1 MLAPTTGTTANL
13 ILKRDASRVHPAK
26 PGEFSLNSRYF
37 FFQSLELCFSFHS
50 DMVDNLADIVNIEF
64 SPSSLEPWRVG
75 LRADLAEAIQR
86 KSGMGSMEVL
96 IETAIRKEAAKELER
111 ALQQVAD
118 EAEFCCPRCRMSLN
132 VIAHGKQRTVSSV
145 FGPLTFSRSYG
156 FCPRCET
163 SCFPADDQLGLAP
176 HAKASPRVQEVCASM
191 VLSAPAA
198 VAAESDACLMGL
210 GLSASTMH
218 REAVRQGQRAMDLRD
233 ADAHLTR
240 TPEGIRELSSRA
252 TPGTTPFTLV
262 IEIDA
267 WNIRERDN
275 WGKTEALLKKGEKL
289 ERWHWVYA
297 GTVFRL
303 DQRGKTQSGRCV
315 VTERNYVTTRKGL
328 DAFKQQLYAEALL
341 CGMAVAET
349 VLVVADGAV
358 WIWNLVDDRFK
369 EATSRVDIW
378 HVREHLWT
386 VARAAFG
393 KNNPEAEAWVKPLMR
408 HLDRRKNGA
417 SDVRESLGK
426 LRAQQDDAA
435 VEVNKILDR
444 EIGYFERHKERMD
457 YKQGKA
463 LGQPIGSGAMES
475 TCAQYQCRFKRTGQ
489 FWSVEGDE
497 RLLAL
502 ETLRRNRR
510 WHLLFP
516 YRLAKE

>member
-1 MLAPTTGTTANL
+1 
-13 ILKRDASRVHPAK
+13 
-26 PGEFSLNSRYF
+26 
-37 FFQSLELCFSFHS
+37 
-50 DMVDNLADIVNIEF
+50 MVDNLADRVNTEF
-64 SPSSLEPWRVG
+64 SPPDLEPWRAS
-75 LRADLAEAIQR
+75 LRLDLEEAIQG
-86 KSGMGSMEVL
+86 KSSLGALEVL
-96 IETAIRKEAAKELER
+96 VEQAVRKEAAKELER

-118 EAEFCCPRCRMSLN
+118 EAEFCCPKCRMNLN
-132 VIAHGKQRTVSSV
+132 VVAHGKQRTVSSV
-145 FGPLTFSRSYG
+145 AGTLSFSRSYG

-163 SCFPADDQLGLAP
+163 YSFPADVQLGLAP
-176 HAKASPRVQEVCASM
+176 HAKASPRVQEICASM

-233 ADAHLTR
+233 ADAHLTQ

-315 VTERNYVTTRKGL
+315 VTERNYVATRKGL

-341 CGMAVAET
+341 CGMAEAKT

-378 HVREHLWT
+378 HVQQHLWT
-386 VARAAFG
+386 VAHAVFG
-393 KNNPEAEAWVKPLMR
+393 KNRSEAEAWVKPLIGY
-408 HLDRRKNGA
+408 LKRRKNGA

-426 LRAQQDDAA
+426 LRSEQSVDA
-435 VEVNKILDR
+435 VEVNKVLDR
-444 EIGYFERHKERMD
+444 EIGYFDRHKDRMD

-516 YRLAKE
+516 YRQARE

>member
-1 MLAPTTGTTANL
+1 LRL
-13 ILKRDASRVHPAK
+13 D
-26 PGEFSLNSRYF
+26 
-37 FFQSLELCFSFHS
+37 LE
-50 DMVDNLADIVNIEF
+50 
-64 SPSSLEPWRVG
+64 
-75 LRADLAEAIQR
+75 EAIQC
-86 KSGMGSMEVL
+86 KSSLGALEVL
-96 IETAIRKEAAKELER
+96 VEQAVRKEAAKELER

-118 EAEFCCPRCRMSLN
+118 EAEFCCPKCRMNLN
-132 VIAHGKQRTVSSV
+132 VVAHVKQRTVSSV
-145 FGPLTFSRSYG
+145 AGTLSFSRSYG

-163 SCFPADDQLGLAP
+163 YSFPADVQLGLAP
-176 HAKASPRVQEVCASM
+176 HAKASPRVQEICASM

-198 VAAESDACLMGL
+198 VAAESDTCLMGL

-218 REAVRQGQRAMDLRD
+218 REAVRQGQRAMDFRD
-233 ADAHLTR
+233 ADAHLTQ

-315 VTERNYVTTRKGL
+315 VTERNYVATRKGL

-341 CGMAVAET
+341 CGMAEAKT

-378 HVREHLWT
+378 HVQQHLWT
-386 VARAAFG
+386 VAHAVFG
-393 KNNPEAEAWVKPLMR
+393 KNRSEAEAWVKPLIGY
-408 HLDRRKNGA
+408 LKRRKNGA

-426 LRAQQDDAA
+426 LRSEQSVDA
-435 VEVNKILDR
+435 VEVNKVLDR
-444 EIGYFERHKERMD
+444 EIGYFDRHKDRMD

-516 YRLAKE
+516 YRQARE

>member
-1 MLAPTTGTTANL
+1 ML
-13 ILKRDASRVHPAK
+13 
-26 PGEFSLNSRYF
+26 
-37 FFQSLELCFSFHS
+37 
-50 DMVDNLADIVNIEF
+50 DNLADRVNAEF
-64 SPSSLEPWRVG
+64 SPPNLEPWRAL
-75 LRADLAEAIQR
+75 LRLDLAEAIQR
-86 KSGMGSMEVL
+86 KSGMGALEVM
-96 IETAIRKEAAKELER
+96 IETAVRKEAAKELER

-118 EAEFCCPRCRMSLN
+118 EAEFCCPGCRMKLN

-145 FGPLTFSRSYG
+145 AGTLSFSRSYG

-163 SCFPADDQLGLAP
+163 YSFPADVQLGLAP
-176 HAKASPRVQEVCASM
+176 RATASPRMQEVCAAM

-198 VAAESDACLMGL
+198 VAAESDTCLMGL

-218 REAVRQGQRAMDLRD
+218 REALRQGERAMDLRD
-233 ADAHLTR
+233 ADAHLTQ

-262 IEIDA
+262 VEIDA

-275 WGKTEALLKKGEKL
+275 WGRTEALLKNGENL
-289 ERWHWVYA
+289 ERWHWVFG
-297 GTVFRL
+297 GTIFRL
-303 DQRGKTQSGRCV
+303 DRRGKTQSERPV
-315 VTERNYVTTRKGL
+315 ITERNYVATRKGL
-328 DAFKQQLYAEALL
+328 DVFKQQLYAEALL
-341 CGMAVAET
+341 CGMAEAET

-378 HVREHLWT
+378 HVQEHLWT
-386 VARAAFG
+386 VARAVYG
-393 KNNPEAEAWVKPLMR
+393 KNKSEAEAWVKPLVR
-408 HLDRRKNGA
+408 YLKRRKDGA
-417 SDVRESLGK
+417 ADVRESLGK
-426 LRAQQDDAA
+426 LRSEQSDDA

-444 EIGYFERHKERMD
+444 EIGYFDRHKDRMD

-516 YRLAKE
+516 YRLAEE

>member
-1 MLAPTTGTTANL
+1 
-13 ILKRDASRVHPAK
+13 
-26 PGEFSLNSRYF
+26 
-37 FFQSLELCFSFHS
+37 
-50 DMVDNLADIVNIEF
+50 
-64 SPSSLEPWRVG
+64 
-75 LRADLAEAIQR
+75 LRLDLAEAIQR
-86 KSGMGSMEVL
+86 KCSLGALEIMGEQ
-96 IETAIRKEAAKELER
+96 AARKEAAKEIGR

-118 EAEFCCPRCRMSLN
+118 EAEFCCPKCRMNLN
-132 VIAHGKQRTVSSV
+132 VVAHGKQRTVSSV
-145 FGPLTFSRSYG
+145 AGTLSFSRSYG

-163 SCFPADDQLGLAP
+163 YSFPADVQLGLAP

-233 ADAHLTR
+233 ADAHLTQ

-315 VTERNYVTTRKGL
+315 VTERNYVATRKGL

-341 CGMAVAET
+341 CGMAEAKT

-378 HVREHLWT
+378 HVQQHLWT
-386 VARAAFG
+386 VAHAVFG
-393 KNNPEAEAWVKPLMR
+393 KNRSEAEAWVKPLIGY
-408 HLDRRKNGA
+408 LKRRKNGA

-426 LRAQQDDAA
+426 LRSEQSGDA
-435 VEVNKILDR
+435 VEVNKVLDR
-444 EIGYFERHKERMD
+444 EIGYFDRHKDRMD

-516 YRLAKE
+516 YRQARE

>member
-1 MLAPTTGTTANL
+1 
-13 ILKRDASRVHPAK
+13 
-26 PGEFSLNSRYF
+26 
-37 FFQSLELCFSFHS
+37 
-50 DMVDNLADIVNIEF
+50 MVDNLADTVNTQT
-64 SPSSLEPWRVG
+64 SLSGSEPWRAS
-75 LRADLAEAIQR
+75 LRSGLAEAIQR
-86 KSGMGSMEVL
+86 KSGMGTLEVL
-96 IETAIRKEAAKELER
+96 IENAIRKEAAKELER

-132 VIAHGKQRTVSSV
+132 VIAHGKTRTVSSV
-145 FGPLTFSRSYG
+145 AGTFSFSRSYG

-163 SCFPADDQLGLAP
+163 FSFPADVQLGLAP

-198 VAAESDACLMGL
+198 VAAESDTCLMGL

-218 REAVRQGQRAMDLRD
+218 REALRQGKRAMDLRD
-233 ADAHLTR
+233 ADAHLTQ

-252 TPGTTPFTLV
+252 TPGTSPFTLV

-275 WGKTEALLKKGEKL
+275 WGRTEALLKKGEKL
-289 ERWHWVYA
+289 ERWHWVFG

-303 DQRGKTQSGRCV
+303 DQRGKTQSERAV
-315 VTERNYVTTRKGL
+315 ITERNYVATRKGL

-341 CGMAVAET
+341 CGMAEAKT
-349 VLVVADGAV
+349 VLVVADGAI

-386 VARAAFG
+386 VARSVFG
-393 KNNPEAEAWVKPLMR
+393 KNNPEADEWVKPLVR
-408 HLDRRKNGA
+408 HLERRKDGA

-426 LRAQQDDAA
+426 LRSEQSEDA
-435 VEVNKILDR
+435 VGINKILDR
-444 EIGYFERHKERMD
+444 EIGYFERHKDRMD
-457 YKQGKA
+457 YKEGKA

-516 YRLAKE
+516 YRQAKE

>member
-1 MLAPTTGTTANL
+1 
-13 ILKRDASRVHPAK
+13 
-26 PGEFSLNSRYF
+26 
-37 FFQSLELCFSFHS
+37 
-50 DMVDNLADIVNIEF
+50 MVDNLADRVNTEIF
-64 SPSSLEPWRVG
+64 PSGLEPWRAG
-75 LRADLAEAIQR
+75 LRFDLAEAIQR
-86 KSGMGSMEVL
+86 KSGMGKLEVL
-96 IETAIRKEAAKELER
+96 IEKAVRKEAAKELAR
-111 ALQQVAD
+111 ALQQAAD
-118 EAEFCCPRCRMSLN
+118 EAEFCCPRCRNDLQ
-132 VIAHGKQRTVSSV
+132 VVAHGKERSVSSV
-145 FGPLTFSRSYG
+145 AGMLSFSRSYG
-156 FCPRCET
+156 FCQRCET
-163 SCFPADDQLGLAP
+163 TSFPADVQLGLAP
-176 HAKASPRVQEVCASM
+176 HAKASPRMQEVCASM

-198 VAAESDACLMGL
+198 VAAQSDAHLMGL

-218 REAVRQGQRAMDLRD
+218 REALRQGQRAMDLRD
-233 ADAHLTR
+233 ADAHLTQ

-252 TPGTTPFTLV
+252 TSGTTPFTLV
-262 IEIDA
+262 VEIDA

-275 WGKTEALLKKGEKL
+275 WGRTEELLKKGENL
-289 ERWHWVYA
+289 ERWHWVFG

-303 DQRGKTQSGRCV
+303 DRRGKTQSERPV
-315 VTERNYVTTRKGL
+315 ITERNYVATRKGL

-341 CGMAVAET
+341 CGMAEAET
-349 VLVVADGAV
+349 VLVVADGAI

-378 HVREHLWT
+378 HVQEHLWT
-386 VARAAFG
+386 VARAVFG
-393 KNNPEAEAWVKPLMR
+393 TNNPEAEAWVKPLIR
-408 HLDRRKNGA
+408 YLKRRKDGA
-417 SDVRESLGK
+417 ADVRESLGK
-426 LRAQQDDAA
+426 LRSEQSGDA

-444 EIGYFERHKERMD
+444 EIGYFDRHKDRMD
-457 YKQGKA
+457 YKEGKA

>member
-1 MLAPTTGTTANL
+1 ML
-13 ILKRDASRVHPAK
+13 
-26 PGEFSLNSRYF
+26 
-37 FFQSLELCFSFHS
+37 
-50 DMVDNLADIVNIEF
+50 DNLADRVNTEI
-64 SPSSLEPWRVG
+64 SPSSLEPWRAG
-75 LRADLAEAIQR
+75 LRLDLAEAIQQ
-86 KSGMGSMEVL
+86 KSGMGTLEVM
-96 IETAIRKEAAKELER
+96 IERAVRKEAAKELER
-111 ALQQVAD
+111 ALQQAAD
-118 EAEFCCPRCRMSLN
+118 EAEFCCPRCRMNLN

-145 FGPLTFSRSYG
+145 AGTLSFSRSYG

-163 SCFPADDQLGLAP
+163 SSFPADVQLGLAS

-198 VAAESDACLMGL
+198 VAAESDTRLMGL
-210 GLSASTMH
+210 GLSVSTMH
-218 REAVRQGQRAMDLRD
+218 REALRQGQRAMDLRD
-233 ADAHLTR
+233 ADAHLTQ
-240 TPEGIRELSSRA
+240 TPEGIRALSSRA

-275 WGKTEALLKKGEKL
+275 WGRTKELLKKGEKL
-289 ERWHWVYA
+289 ERWHWVFG

-303 DQRGKTQSGRCV
+303 DQRGKTQSERPV
-315 VTERNYVTTRKGL
+315 ITERNYVQTRKGL

-341 CGMAVAET
+341 CGMAAAET

-369 EATSRVDIW
+369 EATGRVDIW
-378 HVREHLWT
+378 HVQEHLWT
-386 VARAAFG
+386 VARAVFG
-393 KNNPEAEAWVKPLMR
+393 TNKSEAEAWVNPLVR
-408 HLDRRKNGA
+408 YLKRRKDGA
-417 SDVRESLGK
+417 ADVRESLGK
-426 LRAQQDDAA
+426 LRSEQSDDA

-444 EIGYFERHKERMD
+444 EIGYFDRHKNRMD
-457 YKQGKA
+457 YKEGKA

-489 FWSVEGDE
+489 FWSIEGDE

-516 YRLAKE
+516 YRLAEE

>member
-1 MLAPTTGTTANL
+1 ML
-13 ILKRDASRVHPAK
+13 
-26 PGEFSLNSRYF
+26 
-37 FFQSLELCFSFHS
+37 
-50 DMVDNLADIVNIEF
+50 DNLADRVNAEF
-64 SPSSLEPWRVG
+64 SPPNLEPWRAL
-75 LRADLAEAIQR
+75 LRLDLAEAIQR
-86 KSGMGSMEVL
+86 KSGMGALEVM
-96 IETAIRKEAAKELER
+96 IETAVRKEAAKELER

-118 EAEFCCPRCRMSLN
+118 EAEFCCPGCRMKLN

-145 FGPLTFSRSYG
+145 AGTLSFSRSYG

-163 SCFPADDQLGLAP
+163 YSFPADVQLGLAP
-176 HAKASPRVQEVCASM
+176 RATASPRMQEVCAAM

-198 VAAESDACLMGL
+198 VAAESDTCLMGL

-218 REAVRQGQRAMDLRD
+218 REALRQGERAMDLRD
-233 ADAHLTR
+233 ADAHLTQ

-262 IEIDA
+262 VEIDA

-275 WGKTEALLKKGEKL
+275 WGRTEALLKNGENL
-289 ERWHWVYA
+289 ERWHWVFG
-297 GTVFRL
+297 GTIFRL
-303 DQRGKTQSGRCV
+303 DRRGKTQSERPV
-315 VTERNYVTTRKGL
+315 ITERNYVATRKGL
-328 DAFKQQLYAEALL
+328 DVFKQQLYAEALL
-341 CGMAVAET
+341 CGMAEAET

-378 HVREHLWT
+378 HVQEHLWT
-386 VARAAFG
+386 VARAVYG
-393 KNNPEAEAWVKPLMR
+393 KNKSEAEAWVKPLVR
-408 HLDRRKNGA
+408 YLKRRKDGA
-417 SDVRESLGK
+417 ADVRESLGK
-426 LRAQQDDAA
+426 LRSEQSDDA

-444 EIGYFERHKERMD
+444 EIGYFDRHKDRMD

-516 YRLAKE
+516 YRQVRE

>member
-1 MLAPTTGTTANL
+1 ML
-13 ILKRDASRVHPAK
+13 
-26 PGEFSLNSRYF
+26 
-37 FFQSLELCFSFHS
+37 
-50 DMVDNLADIVNIEF
+50 DNLADRVNADF
-64 SPSSLEPWRVG
+64 LPSGPEPWRAS
-75 LRADLAEAIQR
+75 LRSALAEAIQR
-86 KSGMGSMEVL
+86 KSGLGALEVMV
-96 IETAIRKEAAKELER
+96 EEAVRTEAAKELER
-111 ALQQVAD
+111 ALQQAAD
-118 EAEFCCPRCRMSLN
+118 EAEFCCPRCRMDLN
-132 VIAHGKQRTVSSV
+132 MIAHGKQRTVSSV
-145 FGPLTFSRSYG
+145 AGTLSFSRSYG
-156 FCPRCET
+156 FCQRCET
-163 SCFPADDQLGLAP
+163 YSFPADVQLGLAP
-176 HAKASPRVQEVCASM
+176 RATASPRVQEVCATM

-198 VAAESDACLMGL
+198 VAAESDTRLMGL
-210 GLSASTMH
+210 GLGASTLH
-218 REAVRQGQRAMDLRD
+218 REALRQGQRAMDLRD
-233 ADAHLTR
+233 ADARLTQ

-262 IEIDA
+262 VEIDA

-275 WGKTEALLKKGEKL
+275 WGRTEELIKKGEKL
-289 ERWHWVYA
+289 ERWHWVFG

-303 DQRGKTQSGRCV
+303 DQRGKTQSERPV
-315 VTERNYVTTRKGL
+315 ITERNYVQTRKGL

-341 CGMAVAET
+341 CGMAEAET

-369 EATSRVDIW
+369 EATGRVDIW
-378 HVREHLWT
+378 HVQEHLWT
-386 VARAAFG
+386 VARAVFG
-393 KNNPEAEAWVKPLMR
+393 TSKSEAEAWVKPLVR
-408 HLDRRKNGA
+408 YLKRRKDGA
-417 SDVRESLGK
+417 ADVRESLGK
-426 LRAQQDDAA
+426 LRSEQSDDA

-444 EIGYFERHKERMD
+444 EIGYFDRHKDRMD

-516 YRLAKE
+516 YRLAEE

>member
-1 MLAPTTGTTANL
+1 ML
-13 ILKRDASRVHPAK
+13 
-26 PGEFSLNSRYF
+26 
-37 FFQSLELCFSFHS
+37 
-50 DMVDNLADIVNIEF
+50 DNLADRVNTEF
-64 SPSSLEPWRVG
+64 SPASLEPWRAG
-75 LRADLAEAIQR
+75 LRFDLAEAIRQ
-86 KSGMGSMEVL
+86 KSGMGTLEVM
-96 IETAIRKEAAKELER
+96 IEIAVRKEAAKELER
-111 ALQQVAD
+111 ALQQAAD
-118 EAEFCCPRCRMSLN
+118 EAEFCCPRCRMNLN

-145 FGPLTFSRSYG
+145 AGTLSFSRSYG

-163 SCFPADDQLGLAP
+163 SSFPADVQLGLAP

-198 VAAESDACLMGL
+198 VAAESDTRLMGL

-218 REAVRQGQRAMDLRD
+218 REALRQGERAMDLRD
-233 ADAHLTR
+233 ADAHLTQ

-252 TPGTTPFTLV
+252 TPRTTPFTLI

-275 WGKTEALLKKGEKL
+275 WGRTKELLKKGEKL
-289 ERWHWVYA
+289 ERWHWVFG

-303 DQRGKTQSGRCV
+303 DQRGKTQSERPV
-315 VTERNYVTTRKGL
+315 ITERNYVQTRKGL

-341 CGMAVAET
+341 CGMAAAET

-386 VARAAFG
+386 VARAVFG
-393 KNNPEAEAWVKPLMR
+393 TNKSEAEAWVKPLVR
-408 HLDRRKNGA
+408 YLKRRKDGA
-417 SDVRESLGK
+417 ADVRESLGK
-426 LRAQQDDAA
+426 LRSEQSDDA

-444 EIGYFERHKERMD
+444 EIGYFDRHKNRMD
-457 YKQGKA
+457 YKEGKA

-489 FWSVEGDE
+489 FWSIEGDE

-516 YRLAKE
+516 YRLAEE

>member
-1 MLAPTTGTTANL
+1 MIN
-13 ILKRDASRVHPAK
+13 
-26 PGEFSLNSRYF
+26 
-37 FFQSLELCFSFHS
+37 
-50 DMVDNLADIVNIEF
+50 NLADTVNTQ
-64 SPSSLEPWRVG
+64 SSSSNIEPWRVG
-75 LRADLAEAIQR
+75 LRSDLAEAVQR
-86 KSGMGSMEVL
+86 KSGMGALEILTENAV
-96 IETAIRKEAAKELER
+96 RKEAAKELER
-111 ALQQVAD
+111 ALQQAAD
-118 EAEFCCPRCRMSLN
+118 DTEFCCPRCRKDLN
-132 VIAHGKQRTVSSV
+132 VIAHGKKRTVSSV
-145 FGPLTFSRSYG
+145 AGRLSFSRSYG

-163 SCFPADDQLGLAP
+163 SCFPADVQLGLAP

-191 VLSAPAA
+191 VLSAPAV
-198 VAAESDACLMGL
+198 VAAQSDACLMGL

-218 REAVRQGQRAMDLRD
+218 REALRQGERAMDLRD
-233 ADAHLTR
+233 ADAQLAQ
-240 TPEGIRELSSRA
+240 TPDGIRELSLRA
-252 TPGTTPFTLV
+252 TPVSTPFTLV

-267 WNIRERDN
+267 WLIRERDN
-275 WGKTEALLKKGEKL
+275 WGRTQALLKKGEPL

-303 DQRGKTQSGRCV
+303 DQRGETQSRRAV
-315 VTERNYVTTRKGL
+315 ITERNYVATRKGL

-341 CGMAVAET
+341 CGMAKAET
-349 VLVVADGAV
+349 VLVVADGAI

-369 EATSRVDIW
+369 DATSRVDIW

-393 KNNPEAEAWVKPLMR
+393 KNSPEAEAWVKPLMR
-408 HLDRRKNGA
+408 QLERRKNGA
-417 SDVRESLGK
+417 SDVRESLRE
-426 LRAQQDDAA
+426 LRSQQAEDA
-435 VEVNKILDR
+435 VEINKVLDR
-444 EIGYFERHKERMD
+444 EIGYFDRHKERMY
-457 YKQGKA
+457 YKEGKS

-516 YRLAKE
+516 HRLARE

>member
-1 MLAPTTGTTANL
+1 M
-13 ILKRDASRVHPAK
+13 I
-26 PGEFSLNSRYF
+26 
-37 FFQSLELCFSFHS
+37 
-50 DMVDNLADIVNIEF
+50 DNIADTVNIE
-64 SPSSLEPWRVG
+64 SPPLALEPWRVS
-75 LRADLAEAIQR
+75 LHSTLSEATNR
-86 KSGMGSMEVL
+86 KSSMGALEVL
-96 IETAIRKEAAKELER
+96 IENAVRKEAAEELGR
-111 ALQQVAD
+111 ALQQAAD
-118 EAEFCCPRCRMSLN
+118 EVEFCCPRCRMGLH
-132 VIAHGKQRTVSSV
+132 VLAHGKQRMVSSV
-145 FGPLTFSRSYG
+145 FGSLSFSRSYG
-156 FCPRCET
+156 FCPRCGT
-163 SCFPADDQLGLAP
+163 RSFPADEQLGLAP

-198 VAAESDACLMGL
+198 VAAQSDTRLMGL

-233 ADAHLTR
+233 ADAHSTQ

-252 TPGTTPFTLV
+252 TPGTAPFTLV

-275 WGKTEALLKKGEKL
+275 WGRTKALLKKGEKL

-315 VTERNYVTTRKGL
+315 VTERNYVATRKGV

-341 CGMAVAET
+341 CGMAQAET

-386 VARAAFG
+386 VAHAVFG
-393 KNNPEAEAWVKPLMR
+393 KNNPEAKEWVQPLVR
-408 HLDRRKNGA
+408 YLERRKDGA
-417 SDVRESLGK
+417 SDVRASLK
-426 LRAQQDDAA
+426 ELRLQQDDEA
-435 VEVNKILDR
+435 VGVNKILDR
-444 EIGYFERHKERMD
+444 EIGYFDRHKDRMD
-457 YKQGKA
+457 YKEGKA

-510 WHLLFP
+510 WNLLFP
-516 YRLAKE
+516 YRQARE